1 MGLCSSSQQKQPRPL
16 IRLVKVEIDSKN
28 DDYQQTLDLWRTI
41 DNQILQLNNSHQIS
55 PKLLSQIEQINTFLI
70 LNQGQ
75 NLKKNLQTFFKLF
88 DDFQISFT
96 QEIMQNESIWVN
108 HSQIF
113 KNLDLLC
120 ENFADIGFCSKV
132 QTQSLTKY

>member
-16 IRLVKVEIDSKN
+16 IRLVKVEMDNKDVN
-28 DDYQQTLDLWRTI
+28 YLQTLNLWRTI
-41 DNQILQLNNSHQIS
+41 DKQIVLLKNNHQIS
-55 PKLLSQIEQINTFLI
+55 SKLLNQTDQINTFLI

-108 HSQIF
+108 YSCIF
-113 KNLDLLC
+113 KNLDQLC